1 MRLLTSFI
9 ALLISGSAFA
19 AEEKVIAS
27 LSNEPV
33 GLGNVLQMFF
43 GLFVVVAIIFGMAW
57 FMRRM
62 GNMQGMAAGNLKVL
76 GGVSVGQRERVVL
89 LQAGDV
95 QLLLGVAPGEVRTL
109 HVMDEPIVINTN
121 KKSGLS
127 SGFAEKLQSA
137 MKQRKS
143 S

>member
-9 ALLISGSAFA
+9 ALLISASTIA

-109 HVMDEPIVINTN
+109 HVMEEPIVINTN
-121 KKSGLS
+121 SKSSLT